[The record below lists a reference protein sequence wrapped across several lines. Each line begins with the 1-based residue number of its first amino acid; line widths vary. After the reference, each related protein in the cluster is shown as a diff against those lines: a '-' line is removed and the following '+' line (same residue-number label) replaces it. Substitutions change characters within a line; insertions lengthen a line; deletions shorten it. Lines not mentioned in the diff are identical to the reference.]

1 MRTELE
7 NAIKAARLAVD
18 DYASLSAVTL
28 RDRLQALVDEI
39 EQEHGLPSGI
49 LDTDPDQDR
58 KRK

>member
-49 LDTDPDQDR
+49 LDTDTDR
-58 KRK
+58 QTEQ